1 MVLPFFFFLFSPS
14 EQDQVEEKQRYL
26 ANVRVF
32 CSLAKNDWHR
42 VYLVRKIASQCGMEF
57 AQKLATEAQFNW
69 VFPVEILQQ
78 VKKRCLLG
86 DGYGL
91 LLVFSLCC
99 FGVFLL
105 LRGSGGPTTVRV
117 VAKMIYPCSLL
128 NGVCYGSEK
137 PFGLPCL
144 PAVSL
149 RRLKCHGSW
158 EEEEILPCP
167 MAG

>member
-1 MVLPFFFFLFSPS
+1 MVLPFFFLILFSPP

-26 ANVRVF
+26 ANVRRF
-32 CSLAKNDWHR
+32 CSLAKNNWHR
-42 VYLVRKIASQCGMEF
+42 VYLVRKIASQYGMEF
-57 AQKLATEAQFNW
+57 AQKLVTEAQFNW

-86 DGYGL
+86 GGSGL

-99 FGVFLL
+99 SGVFLL
-105 LRGSGGPTTVRV
+105 LRGCRGLTTAGV
-117 VAKMIYPCSLL
+117 VVKVTSSRALS
-128 NGVCYGSEK
+128 GVCYGSEK

-149 RRLKCHGSW
+149 
-158 EEEEILPCP
+158 
-167 MAG
+167 